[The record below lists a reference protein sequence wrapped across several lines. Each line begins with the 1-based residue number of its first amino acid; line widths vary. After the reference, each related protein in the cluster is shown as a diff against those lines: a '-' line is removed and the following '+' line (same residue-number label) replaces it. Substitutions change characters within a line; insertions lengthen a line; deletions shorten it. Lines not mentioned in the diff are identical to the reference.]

1 MKRKVPELYYRSS
14 RICRVLGNP
23 TAYQILKSLV
33 EDSKTPSIIAEEL
46 RLSLPTVSTALRNL
60 RQIDLVRY
68 ENKKEG
74 KVYSIKD
81 ETITSMLA
89 LLEKLV
95 KNIKTRDY

>member
-33 EDSKTPSIIAEEL
+33 EDSKTPSLIAEEL

-74 KVYSIKD
+74 KVYSTKD
-81 ETITSMLA
+81 ETITSVLA